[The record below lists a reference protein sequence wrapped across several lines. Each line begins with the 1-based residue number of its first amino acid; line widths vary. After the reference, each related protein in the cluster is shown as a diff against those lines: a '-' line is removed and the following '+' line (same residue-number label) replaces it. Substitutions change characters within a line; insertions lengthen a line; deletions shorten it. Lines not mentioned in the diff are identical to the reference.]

1 MTISEEE
8 RQLMARFEKETNK
21 KAIWG
26 GKITKGYQKW
36 KERLEPQ
43 RVRQISISKPS
54 SLPLTDFQ
62 DKFERIFKTLDH
74 LDKRIRDLERKE
86 STSKKKQKTQKF
98 SKAHFFKIL
107 NLVYPSIEERY
118 GDFVLISTLT
128 ESIKQYIPW
137 STQEIHSELY
147 RLFMDYKID
156 LQPGKKVKGEPL
168 RQDGN
173 TFVWF
178 KFK

>member
-8 RQLMARFEKETNK
+8 RQLMARFKEETDKN
-21 KAIWG
+21 AIWRG
-26 GKITKGYQKW
+26 TITKGYIAW
-36 KERLEPQ
+36 KKKLKARTIGKTSKPKSMSLINIEEKINQIFKKLDQLDQ
-43 RVRQISISKPS
+43 RVQ
-54 SLPLTDFQ
+54 L
-62 DKFERIFKTLDH
+62 
-74 LDKRIRDLERKE
+74 LERNN
-86 STSKKKQKTQKF
+86 SSSKKIRKSPKF
-98 SKAHFFKIL
+98 SGNYFLRIL
-107 NLVYPSIEERY
+107 NLVYASIEERY

-128 ESIKQYIPW
+128 ESVKQYIPW

-156 LQPGKKVKGEPL
+156 LQPGKNIKGEPL

-173 TFVWF
+173 IFVWF

>member
-8 RQLMARFEKETNK
+8 KQLMAQFKKETTKN
-21 KAIWG
+21 AIWG
-26 GKITKGYQKW
+26 GKITKGYKEW
-36 KERLEPQ
+36 KKNLENRTIAKVSQ
-43 RVRQISISKPS
+43 SK
-54 SLPLTDFQ
+54 SLSLTDLQ
-62 DKFERIFKTLDH
+62 NKIGQIFKTLDH
-74 LDKRIRDLERKE
+74 LDQRIQHLEKKD
-86 STSKKKQKTQKF
+86 SISKKNRKSPKV
-98 SKAHFFKIL
+98 SRNHFLKIL

-118 GDFVLISTLT
+118 GEFVLISTLT

-156 LQPGKKVKGEPL
+156 LQPGKNVKGEPL